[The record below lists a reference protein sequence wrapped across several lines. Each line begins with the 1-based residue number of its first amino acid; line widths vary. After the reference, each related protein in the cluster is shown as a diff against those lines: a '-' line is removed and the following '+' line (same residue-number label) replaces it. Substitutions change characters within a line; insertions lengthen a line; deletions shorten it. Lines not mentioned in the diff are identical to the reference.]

1 MLPAGWGGNVGQVIH
16 PLAGQP
22 CTREFPCQEFGHHL
36 LFAAMYVELH
46 DILLYWLKRASND
59 KMNADIG
66 KLNLEEEA

>member
-1 MLPAGWGGNVGQVIH
+1 VIH
-16 PLAGQP
+16 EAAGKSHAGK
-22 CTREFPCQEFGHHL
+22 CLCQEFGHHL

-46 DILLYWLKRASND
+46 DILLYWLKRSSND